1 MHKKKEIFIVQD
13 TNIEKHK
20 RGRINRIYL
29 YENQTS
35 NKRILNK
42 KIIYGTNVHVKKRGF
57 TVCYDSMDK
66 ARIVVYVMFVI
77 EQIKDEINHL
87 SKEAFIYGK

>member
-1 MHKKKEIFIVQD
+1 M
-13 TNIEKHK
+13 
-20 RGRINRIYL
+20 
-29 YENQTS
+29 
-35 NKRILNK
+35 
-42 KIIYGTNVHVKKRGF
+42 KKRGF

-87 SKEAFIYGK
+87 SKEAFFYGK